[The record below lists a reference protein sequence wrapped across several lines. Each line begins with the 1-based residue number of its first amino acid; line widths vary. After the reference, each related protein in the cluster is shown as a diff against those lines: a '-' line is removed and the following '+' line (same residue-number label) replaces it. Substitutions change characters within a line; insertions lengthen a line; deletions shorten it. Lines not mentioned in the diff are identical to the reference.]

1 MDAALCP
8 PLAEDLI
15 STTSA
20 SQHFGDLH
28 FGTCNF
34 GDKRLTARAV
44 STADALM
51 RHPGG
56 TLPAKLPRAQLCG
69 FYDFANNVKVN
80 HDNVLAAHCQRTREL
95 MRQCSGAVLIIHDT
109 TEGDYSGLTIAD
121 LGPIGKGHHHHGLL
135 IHNVLAVD
143 SSNREALGLLG
154 QILQVRRRVPRNES
168 TTASR
173 EHPLRESRL
182 WVRGAEAVGRPPPPP
197 PPGAMWVNLMDR
209 GGDTFESLERQQS
222 LGQFYLVRSCKDR
235 NICVKDAAGRTLRRK
250 LHDRARRLP
259 TLGERSVTVAANA
272 HQVAREAQVRVAA
285 GPVQLLAPHERC
297 GEHGRDPLEAWVIH
311 VKELDAPKGQTPLE
325 WILLTNVATT
335 TRTQAWERVDWYQC
349 RPIIEEFHKAQKTGC
364 GMEQLQFT
372 TRKAL
377 EVTIAMLSV
386 VAVQL
391 LRLRDLARQDQDHP
405 ASDVVDEPYIEAL
418 SLWRWKQAKID
429 LSAKEFLYALARLG
443 GHLGR
448 AADRLPGWLV
458 LWRGWTE
465 LQRLVEGML
474 LGRLNRSG

>member
-1 MDAALCP
+1 MDAAICP
-8 PLAEDLI
+8 PLVEGLAA
-15 STTSA
+15 TGNA
-20 SQHFGDLH
+20 SDHFGGLH
-28 FGTCNF
+28 FGKCNF

-44 STADALM
+44 GTADALM

-69 FYDFANNVKVN
+69 FYDFANNAKVN
-80 HDNVLAAHCQRTREL
+80 HDNVLAAHRQRTR
-95 MRQCSGAVLIIHDT
+95 RQMEQCTGVVLIIHDT
-109 TEGDYSGLTIAD
+109 TEGDYSGLNIAN
-121 LGPIGKGHHHHGLL
+121 LGPIGTGCHHRGLL

-143 SSNREALGLLG
+143 SSSREALGLVG
-154 QILQVRRRVPRNES
+154 QVLQIRRKVPQNET

-182 WVRGAEAVGRPPPPP
+182 WPKGVEAVGRPPP
-197 PPGAMWVNLMDR
+197 GATWVNLMDR

-222 LGQFYLVRSCKDR
+222 LGQFYVVRCCKNRNTLVR
-235 NICVKDAAGRTLRRK
+235 DASGRTIRRK
-250 LHDRARRLP
+250 LHAWARRLP
-259 TLGERSVTVAANA
+259 TLGERTVAVPADT

-285 GPVQLLAPHERC
+285 GPVQLQVPHEKC
-297 GEHGRDPLEAWVIH
+297 GEHGRQPLSMWVIH
-311 VKELDAPKGQTPLE
+311 LKEFDPPGGQKPLE
-325 WILLTNVATT
+325 WILLSNVPTAT
-335 TRTQAWERVDWYQC
+335 RKQAWERVDWYEC
-349 RPIIEEFHKAQKTGC
+349 RPIVEEFHKAQKTGC

-391 LRLRDLARQDQDHP
+391 LRLRDLARQNQDRP

-418 SLWRWKQAKID
+418 SLWRWKQTKME
-429 LSAKEFLYALARLG
+429 LSAKEFLHALARLG